1 MLRPPPIVF
10 TTVVCNNSNICT
22 INGKLKLSCNRQI
35 MGVFETKKKLKY
47 NVVTRLKKTC
57 LTPLY
62 INPADRSAQQRAL
75 LLCHMCTAA
84 WRASAILSCLFSE
97 VRLVFSRQT
106 QNIGPKQSK
115 ESLERHFTL
124 SFHHYGSIAM
134 QISPSVTW
142 ENGGFRSVCQFILT
156 WHIRVCDDC
165 GKARKQTET
174 IKLNLGRGSIHP
186 GRVFVLRSMY

>member
-1 MLRPPPIVF
+1 MEYYIEVWDILR
-10 TTVVCNNSNICT
+10 
-22 INGKLKLSCNRQI
+22 
-35 MGVFETKKKLKY
+35 KKTLKY
-47 NVVTRLKKTC
+47 TFVTRLYKTC
-57 LTPLY
+57 YNTLCVCVCVCVTTLVY
-62 INPADRSAQQRAL
+62 ISPADKSAL

-97 VRLVFSRQT
+97 DRLLFSRQT
-106 QNIGPKQSK
+106 QIKGPKQSK

-124 SFHHYGSIAM
+124 PFHHYGSTAM

-174 IKLNLGRGSIHP
+174 IKLNLRRGSIHP
-186 GRVFVLRSMY
+186 GRAFVLRSVY